1 MVKKHECKY
10 GCGFIRSRKARVVE
24 HEKTCKHRIIERLEE
39 RLAQVE
45 EDNKNMKN
53 DLYHYNLIVK
63 DLQKLTIAL
72 QSKCASLIKREKK
85 KEVLDDLYDF
95 DFLRDFGYLDKDRKL
110 LDYVWKKADKK
121 SDVFE
126 LFVTCFFSW
135 CPQFCVVNR
144 SAQKMRV
151 KGVIGRNGNMSV
163 GSPGVVST
171 MSFND
176 FYKAIIPE
184 FISLLREYYTDQ
196 LYSTDV
202 KEDEIAAMVERHL
215 VMSSYELP
223 KAAGLKSNEYNEVR
237 SRHLACKRAMISKI
251 HAIILE
257 RQFSKVN
264 TCKPEYFI

>member
-1 MVKKHECKY
+1 MTIKQKLNYLAYFYLHVYLPTRNLICLKCYKSQAKK
-10 GCGFIRSRKARVVE
+10 
-24 HEKTCKHRIIERLEE
+24 IIE
-39 RLAQVE
+39 QKQK
-45 EDNKNMKN
+45 DNKNMKN

-63 DLQKLTIAL
+63 DLQKLSIAL
-72 QSKCASLIKREKK
+72 QTKCASLIKRDKK
-85 KEVLDDLYDF
+85 KQVIDDLYDF
-95 DFLRDFGYLDKDRKL
+95 DFLRDFGHLDKNRKL

-163 GSPGVVST
+163 GSRGVVTT

-223 KAAGLKSNEYNEVR
+223 KAVGLKSNEYNEVR
-237 SRHLACKRAMISKI
+237 SRHLACKRAMINKI

-257 RQFSKVN
+257 RQFSKEN
-264 TCKPEYFI
+264 TCKWEYFK